1 MDHIA
6 TFAGQSLEWLQP
18 KTLEHHYELQAGPAQ
33 LATLTFH
40 SVWGT
45 LATAETADGTW
56 TFKRV
61 GFLNPRVTVRVAGSP
76 DNLAVYQPKFWGD
89 GILTFADRTAF
100 RWRPT
105 NFWASQW
112 AFTGKDDTP
121 LIRFKSGVE
130 KQRLSD
136 IFKTQAIVEIE
147 PEESIGPVMPLL
159 VVLGMYLIVLH
170 QQDAAGTVEAT
181 TGGLST

>member
-1 MDHIA
+1 MNRISDLA
-6 TFAGQSLEWLQP
+6 RQSLDWLQP

-40 SVWGT
+40 SAWGT

-61 GFLNPRVTVRVAGSP
+61 GFMNPRVTVRVAGSP

-89 GILTFADRTAF
+89 GTLTFADGTAF
-100 RWRPT
+100 RWQPT

-112 AFTGKDDTP
+112 AFTGAGDTP
-121 LIRFKSGVE
+121 LIRFKSGTE
-130 KQRLSD
+130 RQRLSD
-136 IFKTQAIVEIE
+136 VFKTQAIVEIE
-147 PEESIGPVMPLL
+147 PNESIKPFMPLL
-159 VVLGMYLIVLH
+159 VALGMYLLILH
-170 QQDAAGTVEAT
+170 QQDAAGAVAAT
-181 TGGLST
+181 TAVT